1 MKPVAASDFK
11 QAMRYLAGAVT
22 IVTTGSGEE
31 RRGLT
36 ATAVC
41 SLSADPPR
49 VIACIN
55 RNGITYEMISKSR
68 KLGINI
74 LSAAHQTLA
83 MRFAGMMDIGDVD
96 RFGVGDAETVDE
108 LGVLAEPPHEV
119 ADLGA
124 AAVDDDGAHADE
136 AHQDDV
142 FGEEGEGV
150 VVGGAG
156 ERVPPVLDDDDLA
169 GEATDVGQRLDED
182 RRLERGAV
190 VVAAHGATPTLV
202 RPADSSR
209 PSATLAACT
218 APPDAPLARLS
229 RAPIATMVSVRSS

>member
-1 MKPVAASDFK
+1 MKPVASTDFK

-96 RFGVGDAETVDE
+96 RFGEGKWRT
-108 LGVLAEPPHEV
+108 LST
-119 ADLGA
+119 GA
-124 AAVDDDGAHADE
+124 
-136 AHQDDV
+136 
-142 FGEEGEGV
+142 
-150 VVGGAG
+150 
-156 ERVPPVLDDDDLA
+156 PILDDALTAMERGELAQARARVDALLAIRPSSRPLLDL
-169 GEATDVGQRLDED
+169 D
-182 RRLERGAV
+182 RRLAIRER
-190 VVAAHGATPTLV
+190 
-202 RPADSSR
+202 
-209 PSATLAACT
+209 SA
-218 APPDAPLARLS
+218 APPPPTRRDD
-229 RAPIATMVSVRSS
+229 